1 VFDTRTIRRG
11 FTLALTAASALAL
24 GACGG
29 TSSSGSTSS
38 GGASS
43 GIYLAAVTKAADV
56 TGQVP
61 GYKFAISID
70 SEVGGK
76 STTIDGTGSIS
87 ERGAQGSFEMSIAG
101 TTIAEIIDKPYIY
114 VKIPSVGRSETHGKP
129 WARANLSVF
138 TESFGTSSLGGG
150 SADPTQTLGFLKS
163 AGTVTRVGSETVRGA
178 PATRYHAVID
188 LDRYASATAP
198 GQRPAAKRY
207 AETFKRVSGTSSL
220 PMDVWID
227 GRSHVARMAF
237 ALSLCSPEGG
247 HLQESLNYELYGY
260 GPQAVLAPPP
270 ASQVTDISDRLRS
283 QIAKGLQELSC
294 SK

>member
-1 VFDTRTIRRG
+1 VWNARNTLRG
-11 FTLALTAASALAL
+11 SIFALTAASVFALA
-24 GACGG
+24 ACGG
-29 TSSSGSTSS
+29 GSSSGS
-38 GGASS
+38 ASS
-43 GIYLAAVTKAADV
+43 GRASSGVYLAAVTKAADV

-61 GYKFAISID
+61 GYKFAISIG
-70 SEVGGK
+70 SKIGGK
-76 STTIDGTGSIS
+76 STTVDGTGSIS

-114 VKIPSVGRSETHGKP
+114 VKIPSVGRRSETHGKP

-138 TESFGTSSLGGG
+138 TESFGTSSLGGA

-198 GQRPAAKRY
+198 KQRAAAKRY
-207 AETFKRVSGTSSL
+207 AEAFKRVSGTSSL
-220 PMDVWID
+220 PIDVWID

-260 GPQAVLAPPP
+260 GPQAVPAPPP

-283 QIAKGLQELSC
+283 QIVAGLQQLSC
-294 SK
+294 S

>member
-1 VFDTRTIRRG
+1 MRRG
-11 FTLALTAASALAL
+11 CPFALTAVCVLALA
-24 GACGG
+24 ACGG
-29 TSSSGSTSS
+29 GSSSGSGSS

-43 GIYLAAVTKAADV
+43 GVYLAAVTRAADV

-70 SEVGGK
+70 SKVGGK
-76 STTIDGTGSIS
+76 STTVDGTGSIS

-114 VKIPSVGRSETHGKP
+114 VKIPSVGRRSETHGKP

-138 TESFGTSSLGGG
+138 TESFGTSSLGGA

-198 GQRPAAKRY
+198 KQRAAAKRY
-207 AETFKRVSGTSSL
+207 AEAFKRVSGTSSL
-220 PMDVWID
+220 PIDVWID
-227 GRSHVARMAF
+227 GQRSRRLARMAF

-260 GPQAVLAPPP
+260 GPQAVPAPPP

-283 QIAKGLQELSC
+283 QIAAGLQQLSC
-294 SK
+294 S